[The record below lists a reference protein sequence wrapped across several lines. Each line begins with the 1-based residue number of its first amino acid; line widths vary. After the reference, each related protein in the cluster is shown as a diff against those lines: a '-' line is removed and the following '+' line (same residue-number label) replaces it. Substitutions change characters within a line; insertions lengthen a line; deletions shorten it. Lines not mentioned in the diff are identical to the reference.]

1 MTPAKRPPECTWLQQ
16 WITIDSMKIPVVKE
30 WGSWVVYISSLL
42 AAFAVALHSPG
53 QTGRGLP
60 AVLIP
65 TILGLTFIINS
76 KNPLSSTIRT
86 KGRQQEHINWLLFF
100 SITGLIL
107 LFPFLIEGLKFFWF
121 FSLLAASYT
130 VLLLFGKEHHIMTEL
145 NGFALLTLSAPVVYF
160 TITGEMSMKLYL
172 ALFLFF
178 AAGVMKVRVRLK
190 KSLFFRV
197 MMVLYCAAALAVFY
211 LSDISL
217 LLLLP
222 LIENIVSVILMKEE
236 KLKVTGYIE
245 LTKGVGFI
253 FLIVFFWR

>member
-1 MTPAKRPPECTWLQQ
+1 
-16 WITIDSMKIPVVKE
+16 MKIPVVKE

-42 AAFAVALHSPG
+42 AAFAAGLLHSPG
-53 QTGRGLP
+53 QNGRGLP
-60 AVLIP
+60 ATLIP

-76 KNPLSSTIRT
+76 KNPLSATIRT

-100 SITGLIL
+100 GITGLIL
-107 LFPFLIEGLKFFWF
+107 LLPFLLEGLKFFWF
-121 FSLLAASYT
+121 FSLLAVSYI
-130 VLLLFGKEHHIMTEL
+130 VLLFFGKEHHIMTEL

-172 ALFLFF
+172 AVFLFF

-253 FLIVFFWR
+253 VLIVFFWR

>member
-1 MTPAKRPPECTWLQQ
+1 
-16 WITIDSMKIPVVKE
+16 MKIPVVKE

-42 AAFAVALHSPG
+42 AAFAAGLLHSPG
-53 QTGRGLP
+53 QTGRGFSVTL
-60 AVLIP
+60 VL
-65 TILGLTFIINS
+65 TIIGLTFIINS
-76 KNPLSSTIRT
+76 KNPLASAIRT
-86 KGRQQEHINWLLFF
+86 KGRQQEHLRWLLFF
-100 SITGLIL
+100 GVTGLIL
-107 LFPFLIEGLKFFWF
+107 LLPFLFEGLKFFWF
-121 FSLLAASYT
+121 FSFLAVSYVILLI
-130 VLLLFGKEHHIMTEL
+130 FGKEHHIIAEI

-172 ALFLFF
+172 AVFLFF
-178 AAGVMKVRVRLK
+178 AAGVRKVRVRLK

-197 MMVLYCAAALAVFY
+197 MMVLYCAAVLAVFY

-253 FLIVFFWR
+253 VLIAFFWR